1 MNKKSP
7 KSSSFLF
14 GLIGLALILVG
25 GGLWYGFA
33 NQASQ
38 QDIATVQASHGN
50 SDEIATV
57 NGQGV
62 VHLNRWGYD
71 VDAAFVQAK
80 KSGKPVIMMV
90 TADWC
95 GPCQILKKNVLAKP
109 EMDKTIQER
118 FTPVV
123 RDLTDPSDSDIQK
136 SEKWKLGSAIPV
148 VLIFDKN
155 GDMPVKEIVGVVP
168 QDKFTKWLDAKS

>member
-1 MNKKSP
+1 MIHLTSP
-7 KSSSFLF
+7 KHLF
-14 GLIGLALILVG
+14 ELLKEHHSKLIILDF
-25 GGLWYGFA
+25 Y
-33 NQASQ
+33 
-38 QDIATVQASHGN
+38 
-50 SDEIATV
+50 
-57 NGQGV
+57 
-62 VHLNRWGYD
+62 
-71 VDAAFVQAK
+71 
-80 KSGKPVIMMV
+80 
-90 TADWC
+90 ADWC

-123 RDLTDPSDSDIQK
+123 WDLTDPSDSDIQK